1 MQAQFKG
8 ILLRHFKSYIKRSS
22 HLSRIAAVPLL
33 IGIGVSGCVST
44 DASLTSQLAPTTIT
58 VQPTDP
64 SGLGVQEEVAYNGS
78 IPTPSQANLTSAYN
92 NQPIPDTQ
100 SNLAELTAGTPKIN
114 ALNKAGQI
122 YVAQTPVT
130 TNQPEEKLLLT
141 SAEPV
146 NTTSTSLA
154 RQGGEKSFFN
164 QLFKRQ
170 PVAGQPSGVTN
181 QTQSVAAPKAAPK
194 ARVKLAQ
201 KPIAKKEQITEAKSV
216 ALASATPLPGVDTK
230 KRNVFSAI
238 FGSKSKKD
246 SSKRVEV
253 ASLVGLARLSPLT
266 LQRQTERVDVA
277 CLKPEL
283 VRLLKKVER
292 HYGKPVVVTSGYRSP
307 KHNKRIGGANGS
319 RHTTCEAADVQV
331 KGVSKWELAKHVRS
345 MSDRGGVG
353 TYCHTQSVHIDTGSV
368 RDWNWRCRKRKK

>member
-8 ILLRHFKSYIKRSS
+8 ILLRHFKSHIKRSS

-78 IPTPSQANLTSAYN
+78 IPTPSQANLASSYS
-92 NQPIPDTQ
+92 NQPIPNTQ

-130 TNQPEEKLLLT
+130 TNLPEEKLLLT
-141 SAEPV
+141 SADRV

-170 PVAGQPSGVTN
+170 PIAGQLP
-181 QTQSVAAPKAAPK
+181 QIKSVAAPKAVPK
-194 ARVKLAQ
+194 AKVKLAQ
-201 KPIAKKEQITEAKSV
+201 KPIAKKVQITEAKSV

-238 FGSKSKKD
+238 FGSKSKKG
-246 SSKRVEV
+246 SKKRVEV

-353 TYCHTQSVHIDTGSV
+353 TYCHTQSVHIDTGTV